1 MVVFRRL
8 GREEKE
14 KRTSNR
20 PVGRFVSL
28 HNRYTPSIQSWEIE
42 LTPTFELN
50 LTELSLFYKRGDSL
64 CKSHLQP
71 NPVFT

>member
-1 MVVFRRL
+1 MFLLFCLLLFTLLMVVFRRL

-28 HNRYTPSIQSWEIE
+28 HNRYTPSIQS
-42 LTPTFELN
+42 
-50 LTELSLFYKRGDSL
+50 
-64 CKSHLQP
+64 
-71 NPVFT
+71 